1 VQIMDFS
8 TIVSEDKIK
17 RAYQEGEFNNL
28 PGFGKPLPKDS
39 LAAVPE
45 ELRMAYRI
53 LKNSG
58 FSLEENELK
67 QELLTI
73 ENLLKACADKDEAAE
88 LQTKYNQKQ
97 IQFHKM
103 MKKRTGNSHSKLFG
117 SYQQKVEDRLTR

>member
-1 VQIMDFS
+1 MDFS

-17 RAYQEGEFNNL
+17 RAYQEGEFKNL

-39 LAAVPE
+39 LAAVPQ

-58 FSLEENELK
+58 YSIEENELK
-67 QELLTI
+67 QELLNI
-73 ENLLKACADKDEAAE
+73 ENLLKACVDKDESAE

-103 MKKRTGNSHSKLFG
+103 IKKRTGNSHSKHFG

>member
-1 VQIMDFS
+1 MDFS

-39 LAAVPE
+39 LAAVPQ

-58 FSLEENELK
+58 FSIEENELK
-67 QELLTI
+67 QELLNI
-73 ENLLKACADKDEAAE
+73 ENLLKVCVDKDESAE
-88 LQTKYNQKQ
+88 LQTKYNQKL

-103 MKKRTGNSHSKLFG
+103 MKKRTGNSHSKHFG

>member
-1 VQIMDFS
+1 MDFS
-8 TIVSEDKIK
+8 SIVSEDKIK

-39 LAAVPE
+39 LAAVPQ

-58 FSLEENELK
+58 YSIEENELK

-73 ENLLKACADKDEAAE
+73 EDLIKACTDKAE
-88 LQTKYNQKQ
+88 TAKLQTKYNQKL
-97 IQFHKM
+97 IQFHQI
-103 MKKRTGNSHSKLFG
+103 MKKRTGTSHSKLFG
-117 SYQQKVEDRLTR
+117 GYQQKVEDKLSR